1 MIVDHIRNRANYY
14 CLGEGFK
21 KALDYCAAYQKG
33 RTEKAD
39 EPIDGDNVFVRI
51 RPMISKPI
59 DECKIEA
66 HDLYADIHY
75 VAAGSEVIG
84 WADTKTLKVVSYDEA
99 KDAYHL
105 EGDCSYVTL
114 EEGYFMLTLKDD
126 AQMPCIA
133 KDGVPGK
140 LEKLCLK
147 IKL

>member
-21 KALDYCAAYQKG
+21 KALDYCAGYQKG

-51 RPMISKPI
+51 RPMISKLEA
-59 DECKIEA
+59 ECKIEA
-66 HDLYADIHY
+66 HKYYADIHY

-84 WADTKTLKVVSYDEA
+84 WADTHTLKEISYDEA
-99 KDAYHL
+99 KDAYLL
-105 EGDCSYVTL
+105 EGRCDYITL
-114 EEGYFMLTLKDD
+114 EEGYFMLTLADD
-126 AQMPCIA
+126 AHKPCIA
-133 KDGVPGK
+133 KDGVPGN